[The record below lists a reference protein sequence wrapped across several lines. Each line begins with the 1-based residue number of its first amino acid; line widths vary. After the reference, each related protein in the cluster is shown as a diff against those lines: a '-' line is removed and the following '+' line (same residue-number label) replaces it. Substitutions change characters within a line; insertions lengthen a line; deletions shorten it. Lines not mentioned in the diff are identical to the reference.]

1 MSSRVTSTGITGLG
15 AAGINA
21 PDTSAP
27 NLGARNFIAANSNA
41 LNLQGSSGSA
51 SPPMGTAAAN
61 FVNNQMREGLS
72 GVVLAGMHAWG
83 ECMLEEILTRPLWPI
98 AGKPLIGHVLG
109 WLGEVGVNRTCVCG
123 NGHTHDL
130 LSAVGR
136 KINDSIAIEYYED
149 RMPRGPAG
157 CARDAAMRRGDARF
171 LVVDGTV
178 IPDIDLD
185 AMLAAH
191 IESGAALT
199 VAVTRLPAG
208 GSGASADGVS
218 PVGVYLFDRAALALV
233 PPSGYQDIK
242 ESLIPKL
249 VKEGMHIAAF
259 EVDGRW
265 APRIR
270 CPATYLAVNRW
281 FLTRRQGERTADDY
295 NDGPDSALATV
306 HPTAT
311 VDASARLVGPIMV
324 GARSHIGPGALI
336 VGPTVIGE
344 DCAIQEGAAVS
355 RSVLWDRVRIDRRTV
370 VDHCILTTD
379 AVLESNLELRDS
391 VLIPRTAQPR
401 RSWRQLFARRESN
414 GRKPVAYR
422 FSPHA

>member
-1 MSSRVTSTGITGLG
+1 MSGNMTKSGALSSGALCSGTLDSSLMNPSAAELKTPDSLG
-15 AAGINA
+15 AT
-21 PDTSAP
+21 PP
-27 NLGARNFIAANSNA
+27 
-41 LNLQGSSGSA
+41 SSVENHG
-51 SPPMGTAAAN
+51 GAAAD
-61 FVNNQMREGLS
+61 QLREGLS

-83 ECMLEEILTRPLWPI
+83 ECMLEEVLTRPLWPI
-98 AGKPLIGHVLG
+98 AGRPLIGHVLG
-109 WLGEVGVNRTCVCG
+109 WLGDVGVNRTCVCG

-157 CARDAAMRRGDARF
+157 CARDAAMRRGDSRF

-185 AMLAAH
+185 GMIATH
-191 IESGAALT
+191 VESNARLT
-199 VAVTRLPAG
+199 VAVTRPPAG
-208 GSGASADGVS
+208 GLDASAEGVS
-218 PVGVYLFDRAALALV
+218 PVGVYLFDREALALV
-233 PPSGYQDIK
+233 PPAGYQDIK

-249 VKEGMHIAAF
+249 VKAGMHVAAF
-259 EVDGRW
+259 EVDGHW

-270 CPATYLAVNRW
+270 CPASYLAVNRW
-281 FLTRRQGERTADDY
+281 FLTRRQDARLQNRYVEAADD
-295 NDGPDSALATV
+295 ALATI

-311 VDASARLVGPIMV
+311 VDPTARLVGPIMV
-324 GARSHIGPGALI
+324 GPRSHIGPGALV
-336 VGPTVIGE
+336 VGPTVIGD
-344 DCAIQEGAAVS
+344 DCAIQDCATVS
-355 RSVLWDRVRIDRRTV
+355 RSVLWDRVRIDQRTV

-391 VLIPRTAQPR
+391 VLIPRAPQPR
-401 RSWRQLFARRESN
+401 RPWRHLFARRESN
-414 GRKPVAYR
+414 GRKPVVYR